1 MYQFSKTSEE
11 RLNTCHRDLQLIMQT
26 AIKVTKVDFGI
37 AEGHRPVE
45 KQQQYYREGKS
56 QIDGINEKGKHN
68 YEPSL
73 AVDVYAWVDGKANWE
88 EHNLSYLGGIFE
100 AVAWQLRQERK
111 IEHEIRWGGNWDMDG
126 VIMDDQSF
134 DDLPHIEII

>member
-1 MYQFSKTSEE
+1 MYQFSQTSEE
-11 RLNTCHRDLQLIMQT
+11 RLNTCHRDIQLIMRT
-26 AIKVTKVDFGI
+26 AIKISKVDFGI
-37 AEGHRPVE
+37 AEGHRSVE

-73 AVDVYAWVDGKANWE
+73 AVDVYAWVNGKANWDE
-88 EHNLSYLGGIFE
+88 KNLSYLGGIFE
-100 AVAWQLRQERK
+100 AVAWQLKQEKK